1 MRGVNKVILV
11 GNLGHDVEVRQMTN
25 GNPVANIRIA
35 TNERWTRRDTGQV
48 QEHTEWHNV
57 VLFGR
62 RAELAQQYLHKGS
75 RIYVEGRLRT
85 RSWQDREGQ
94 ERRSTEVVAD
104 DMQFLDRRGGDG
116 DYDQRRSSQPSG
128 YLDIIKWVFR
138 RNFEEGATESGLF
151 PRGTCGG
158 RSRS

>member
-62 RAELAQQYLHKGS
+62 RAELAHQYLQKGS

-116 DYDQRRSSQPSG
+116 DYEQRRSSPPAQSNAQRSSFSG
-128 YLDIIKWVFR
+128 ADSDVMDDEVPF
-138 RNFEEGATESGLF
+138 
-151 PRGTCGG
+151 
-158 RSRS
+158 

>member
-104 DMQFLDRRGGDG
+104 DMQFLDRRGGEGDFDQQRRGGGGSGAPQRGSYGNNVDDG
-116 DYDQRRSSQPSG
+116 DMDDEVP
-128 YLDIIKWVFR
+128 F
-138 RNFEEGATESGLF
+138 
-151 PRGTCGG
+151 
-158 RSRS
+158 

>member
-62 RAELAQQYLHKGS
+62 RAELAQQYLQKGS

-116 DYDQRRSSQPSG
+116 DYDRRRSSQPSG
-128 YLDIIKWVFR
+128 NNQR
-138 RNFEEGATESGLF
+138 SSNFGSTEAGVMDDEVPF
-151 PRGTCGG
+151 
-158 RSRS
+158 

>member
-25 GNPVANIRIA
+25 GNAVANIRIA

-62 RAELAQQYLHKGS
+62 RAELAQQYLRKGS

-85 RSWQDREGQ
+85 RSWQDREGN

-104 DMQFLDRRGGDG
+104 DMQFLDRRSDG
-116 DYDQRRSSQPSG
+116 DFDQRRGGGGSSAGQRGGGSYG
-128 YLDIIKWVFR
+128 K
-138 RNFEEGATESGLF
+138 NNKFEDSSMDDEVPF
-151 PRGTCGG
+151 
-158 RSRS
+158 

>member
-62 RAELAQQYLHKGS
+62 RAELAQEYLQKGS

-94 ERRSTEVVAD
+94 ERKSTEVVAD
-104 DMQFLDRRGGDG
+104 DMQFPGSPRRRRRFRSAPFGRGIERAATRQLQQRGQQRHGRRGT
-116 DYDQRRSSQPSG
+116 
-128 YLDIIKWVFR
+128 LL
-138 RNFEEGATESGLF
+138 A
-151 PRGTCGG
+151 
-158 RSRS
+158 

>member
-1 MRGVNKVILV
+1 MRGVNKVMLI

-75 RIYVEGRLRT
+75 RLYVEGRLRT

-94 ERRSTEVVAD
+94 ERRSTEIVAD
-104 DMQFLDRRGGDG
+104 DMQFLDRRGGGGDG
-116 DYDQRRSSQPSG
+116 DYDQRRPQSGSKAAQRSSYGNAGDGDMDDEVP
-128 YLDIIKWVFR
+128 F
-138 RNFEEGATESGLF
+138 
-151 PRGTCGG
+151 
-158 RSRS
+158 

>member
-62 RAELAQQYLHKGS
+62 RAELAQQYLQKGS

-85 RSWQDREGQ
+85 RSWQDRDGN

-104 DMQFLDRRGGDG
+104 DMQFLDRRGEGGDFE
-116 DYDQRRSSQPSG
+116 QRRAGGGAGGGQRGG
-128 YLDIIKWVFR
+128 YGNGNSNGNLGDSDMDDEVPF
-138 RNFEEGATESGLF
+138 
-151 PRGTCGG
+151 
-158 RSRS
+158 

>member
-62 RAELAQQYLHKGS
+62 RAELAQQYLQKGS

-116 DYDQRRSSQPSG
+116 DFDQRRSQPAQNAGQRSN
-128 YLDIIKWVFR
+128 Y
-138 RNFEEGATESGLF
+138 
-151 PRGTCGG
+151 GG
-158 RSRS
+158 NDAGVTDDEVPF

>member
-1 MRGVNKVILV
+1 MRGVNKVMLI

-62 RAELAQQYLHKGS
+62 RAELAQQYLQKGS

-104 DMQFLDRRGGDG
+104 DMQFLDRRGGEADF
-116 DYDQRRSSQPSG
+116 DQRGGNAGSNAAQRSSSG
-128 YLDIIKWVFR
+128 SSGSSGS
-138 RNFEEGATESGLF
+138 FENNDDMDDEVPF
-151 PRGTCGG
+151 
-158 RSRS
+158 

>member
-48 QEHTEWHNV
+48 QEHTEWHNI

-62 RAELAQQYLHKGS
+62 RAELAQQYLQKGS
-75 RIYVEGRLRT
+75 RLYVEGRLRT

-116 DYDQRRSSQPSG
+116 DGDYEQARG
-128 YLDIIKWVFR
+128 
-138 RNFEEGATESGLF
+138 GGGGGGGGESNAAQTSNNGNVDDGDMDDEVPF
-151 PRGTCGG
+151 
-158 RSRS
+158 

>member
-62 RAELAQQYLHKGS
+62 RAELAQQYLQKGS

-128 YLDIIKWVFR
+128 
-138 RNFEEGATESGLF
+138 NAQ
-151 PRGTCGG
+151 
-158 RSRS
+158 RSSNPGSADAGVMDDEVPF

>member
-62 RAELAQQYLHKGS
+62 RAELAQQYLRKGS

-85 RSWQDREGQ
+85 RSWQDREGN

-104 DMQFLDRRGGDG
+104 DMQFLDRRGDG
-116 DYDQRRSSQPSG
+116 DFDQRRGGGGGGANKGQRGGYSNNKKFEDSG
-128 YLDIIKWVFR
+128 MDDEVPF
-138 RNFEEGATESGLF
+138 
-151 PRGTCGG
+151 
-158 RSRS
+158 

>member
-62 RAELAQQYLHKGS
+62 RAELAHQYLQKGS

-116 DYDQRRSSQPSG
+116 DYEQHRSSPPAQSNAQRSSVSG
-128 YLDIIKWVFR
+128 ADSDVMDDEVPF
-138 RNFEEGATESGLF
+138 
-151 PRGTCGG
+151 
-158 RSRS
+158 

>member
-35 TNERWTRRDTGQV
+35 TNERWTKRDTGQV

-62 RAELAQQYLHKGS
+62 RAELAQQYLQKGS

-116 DYDQRRSSQPSG
+116 DYEQRRPSPPAQSNAQRSSFSG
-128 YLDIIKWVFR
+128 ADSDVIDDEVPF
-138 RNFEEGATESGLF
+138 
-151 PRGTCGG
+151 
-158 RSRS
+158 

>member
-62 RAELAQQYLHKGS
+62 RAELAQQYLQKGS

-116 DYDQRRSSQPSG
+116 DYDQRRSPQPSG
-128 YLDIIKWVFR
+128 NAQR
-138 RNFEEGATESGLF
+138 SNPGGADSGVMDDEVPF
-151 PRGTCGG
+151 
-158 RSRS
+158 

>member
-1 MRGVNKVILV
+1 MRGVNKVMLI

-75 RIYVEGRLRT
+75 RLYVEGRLRT

-94 ERRSTEVVAD
+94 ERRSTEIVAD
-104 DMQFLDRRGGDG
+104 DMQFLDRRGGGGGDG
-116 DYDQRRSSQPSG
+116 DYDQRRSQSG
-128 YLDIIKWVFR
+128 SKAAQRSNY
-138 RNFEEGATESGLF
+138 GSGGDGDMDDEVPF
-151 PRGTCGG
+151 
-158 RSRS
+158 

>member
-35 TNERWTRRDTGQV
+35 TNERWTKRDTGQV

-62 RAELAQQYLHKGS
+62 RAELAHQYLQKGS

-116 DYDQRRSSQPSG
+116 DYEQRRSSPPAQSN
-128 YLDIIKWVFR
+128 DQRSSFA
-138 RNFEEGATESGLF
+138 GAGAGSDADVMDDEVPF
-151 PRGTCGG
+151 
-158 RSRS
+158 

>member
-62 RAELAQQYLHKGS
+62 RAELAHQYLQKGS

-116 DYDQRRSSQPSG
+116 DYEQRRSSPPAQSNAQRSSFSG
-128 YLDIIKWVFR
+128 A
-138 RNFEEGATESGLF
+138 GAGAGAGADSDVMDDEVPF
-151 PRGTCGG
+151 
-158 RSRS
+158 

>member
-62 RAELAQQYLHKGS
+62 RAELAHQYLQKGS

-116 DYDQRRSSQPSG
+116 DYEQRRSSPPEQSNAQRSSFSG
-128 YLDIIKWVFR
+128 ADSDVMDDEVPF
-138 RNFEEGATESGLF
+138 
-151 PRGTCGG
+151 
-158 RSRS
+158 

>member
-116 DYDQRRSSQPSG
+116 DFDQQRRGGGGSNTPQQRG
-128 YLDIIKWVFR
+128 GNG
-138 RNFEEGATESGLF
+138 NFDNGDMDDEVPF
-151 PRGTCGG
+151 
-158 RSRS
+158 

>member
-35 TNERWTRRDTGQV
+35 TNERWTRKDTGQV

-62 RAELAQQYLHKGS
+62 RAELAQQYLQKGS

-116 DYDQRRSSQPSG
+116 DIEQQRGGGESNVAQRSSNSG
-128 YLDIIKWVFR
+128 MD
-138 RNFEEGATESGLF
+138 EGDMDDEVPF
-151 PRGTCGG
+151 
-158 RSRS
+158 

>member
-35 TNERWTRRDTGQV
+35 TNERWTRRNTGQV

-57 VLFGR
+57 VLFGQ

-75 RIYVEGRLRT
+75 WIYIEGRLRT
-85 RSWQDREGQ
+85 RSWQDREGRD
-94 ERRSTEVVAD
+94 RRTTEIVAD
-104 DMQFLDRRGGDG
+104 DMQFLDRRGGG
-116 DYDQRRSSQPSG
+116 GGGGFNQRR
-128 YLDIIKWVFR
+128 
-138 RNFEEGATESGLF
+138 ESGVSSASQSGSYGNTDDNDMDDEVPF
-151 PRGTCGG
+151 
-158 RSRS
+158 